1 MTQKSSFHRF
11 AVLTALCSIVALGL
25 AAPSEAQGTAPELRA
40 SCALEGSWLSE
51 VDIGARFFVTYGR
64 GANATEGPM
73 TITWIAGDPTLF
85 GSFPSAVGLT
95 SAAGSWRKGPGPS
108 DYRYT
113 WIGYGVDGMGA
124 PLYAWKGSGTG
135 TLQGCDMIVFDY
147 VVEIYPWPMDPLDD
161 DPVACLAGTGSKR
174 RVTVDLGACP

>member
-1 MTQKSSFHRF
+1 MTRKSSFHRF
-11 AVLTALCSIVALGL
+11 AMLPALCSIIAIGL
-25 AAPSEAQGTAPELRA
+25 AAPCEAQGMAPELSA

-64 GANATEGPM
+64 GANPIEGPM

-85 GSFPSAVGLT
+85 GSFPDAVGLT
-95 SAAGSWRKGPGPS
+95 GAAGTWRKGPGPS

-113 WIGYGVDGMGA
+113 WVGYGVDSTGA

-135 TLQGCDMIVFDY
+135 TFQGCGMIVFDY
-147 VVEIYPWPMDPLDD
+147 VAEIFPWPLDPLDG

-174 RVTVDLGACP
+174 RVEVDLGACP